1 MSKRTAETKKISHQ
15 HQDFD
20 KVLKKTFDRVYASLI
35 QKLLG
40 INLANTIKIPTT
52 FSKTKE
58 KRADFAVKVIDDDKK
73 PHIVHVEFQGRQD
86 EKMHI
91 RQLGYYHDFLNEFGL
106 EVLQYVIFMGSGQHK
121 MADRIQHKNL
131 NFSYKIISLNEI
143 DAQIF
148 LDSDNPHE
156 LILAILCHYEK
167 NEAPNI
173 IHQILEKLQLKAQNE
188 RELFEYTTDL
198 EILSGLRKLQ
208 SQTKNQIDKMP
219 ITYDLTKDLRF
230 IEGEQKGKIEGKIE
244 GELKKARIA
253 TINLLKE
260 RLLSVDTIARVLDVP
275 LAFVKKIQ
283 DELIKNPNL
292 TE

>member
-73 PHIVHVEFQGRQD
+73 PHIVHVEFQGRKD

-131 NFSYKIISLNEI
+131 DFSYKIISLNEI

-260 RLLSVDTIARVLDVP
+260 RLLSVDTLARVLDVP